1 MKTTAPPRFEL
12 DFTAWI
18 IIAAVLL
25 VVVAWMAIY
34 FS

>member
-1 MKTTAPPRFEL
+1 MKTTAPTRFEL

-25 VVVAWMAIY
+25 VVVAWMIY